1 MLDYIPNG
9 THLCAL
15 PFSDMCDLARTEVA
29 IMYYKTEGM
38 SAQLQLAT
46 QYTAVM
52 MMIMIMMMMM
62 MMILM
67 TDFLVDRYSN
77 YRLPP
82 PLIAAEDAL
91 ETPEVIRKRQEQAS
105 INQPL

>member
-1 MLDYIPNG
+1 
-9 THLCAL
+9 
-15 PFSDMCDLARTEVA
+15 MCDSSRTEVA

-52 MMIMIMMMMM
+52 MMMM
-62 MMILM
+62 MMIM
-67 TDFLVDRYSN
+67 MKDCLVDRYSN

-82 PLIAAEDAL
+82 PPIAAEDAL
-91 ETPEVIRKRQEQAS
+91 ETPEVIRKRQVQAS